1 VCVEKKKN
9 RIGTRQDCHIFC
21 SNHTTRYIPEHY
33 RGWIPL
39 HSFMCSPLLCHLPE
53 QRLLSFTMRIS
64 HNRSN
69 KWRVSS
75 LSSFHVKK
83 QQMQMQR
90 ASLSSLDSVY
100 FDIGCC
106 YINLSNLSVSCW
118 SWISGNAPQFC
129 RSKWR
134 RLFLII
140 CLFALQRPAS
150 QQDHAERSDMV
161 TTYALYGH

>member
-1 VCVEKKKN
+1 MASK
-9 RIGTRQDCHIFC
+9 F
-21 SNHTTRYIPEHY
+21 
-33 RGWIPL
+33 
-39 HSFMCSPLLCHLPE
+39 SFLVPCKE
-53 QRLLSFTMRIS
+53 AA
-64 HNRSN
+64 NAN
-69 KWRVSS
+69 A
-75 LSSFHVKK
+75 
-83 QQMQMQR
+83 
-90 ASLSSLDSVY
+90 ASVAKLVTASLDSVY